1 VGKGRIPEIQ
11 FCSPVCWLLT
21 EFAPF
26 YVVRTRLFVF
36 GERDRINATAAKSTE
51 TRTLIIKIS

>member
-1 VGKGRIPEIQ
+1 VGKGENSRDSIL
-11 FCSPVCWLLT
+11 FAFCWLLT